1 MFDIIDVP
9 EPEKM
14 SANERSAA
22 RTAIEDE
29 YFSEDHYMFVP
40 LIIDLF
46 VMYTISLM
54 IINQKNTILLLTC
67 I

>member
-1 MFDIIDVP
+1 MIDVP

-22 RTAIEDE
+22 RTAVEDE
-29 YFSEDHYMFVP
+29 YFSEDHYMYAS
-40 LIIDLF
+40 LLF
-46 VMYTISLM
+46 YLS
-54 IINQKNTILLLTC
+54 C